1 MIIAQTS
8 GYGGDSKY
16 DDKKLSERQ
25 MSFDIGAIIQ
35 VLQGRVRFGTG
46 TNKQDGENIAGRF
59 IQYTSNVTINTED
72 TIVHNIGSIP
82 IGYIILWQDK
92 AGSFYQGPTTG
103 TDWNKTNMYLK
114 CSVASV
120 TALLFVL
127 K

>member
-1 MIIAQTS
+1 MIIAQTAN
-8 GYGGDSKY
+8 YNGDGKY
-16 DDKKLSERQ
+16 DDKELYTRQ
-25 MSFDIGAIIQ
+25 VNFDIGSIIQ
-35 VLQGRVRFGTG
+35 ALQGRIRFGTG
-46 TNKQDGENIAGRF
+46 TNKKDGENIAGRF
-59 IQYTSNVTINTED
+59 IQYTSNGTPDTED
-72 TIVHNIGSIP
+72 TVVHNIGSVP

-92 AGSFYQGPTTG
+92 AGSFYQSPTVG

>member
-25 MSFDIGAIIQ
+25 VSFDIGAIIQ

-59 IQYTSNVTINTED
+59 IQYTSNAVADTED
-72 TIVHNIGSIP
+72 TVVHNIGSIP
-82 IGYIILWQDK
+82 VGYLVLWQDK
-92 AGSFYQGPTTG
+92 AGSFYQSPTVG